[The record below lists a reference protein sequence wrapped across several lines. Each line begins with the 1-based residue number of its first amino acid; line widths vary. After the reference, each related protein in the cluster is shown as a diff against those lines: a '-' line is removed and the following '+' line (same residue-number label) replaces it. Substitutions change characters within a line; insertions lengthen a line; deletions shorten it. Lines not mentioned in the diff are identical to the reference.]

1 MDKPF
6 GGRTPPIVSLSGEI
20 DLAQAPRV
28 QEQLDRLADEGA
40 TTIVIDLRDATFLD
54 SVALGVLVGALKR
67 CRAAGGT
74 VHLVVSE
81 PRIVKVL
88 RITGLLDEFSVH
100 ETLASVVGEPGGEDG
115 K

>member
-1 MDKPF
+1 MDEPISE
-6 GGRTPPIVSLSGEI
+6 GTPPVVHLSGEI
-20 DLAQAPRV
+20 DLAQAPQV
-28 QEQLDRLADEGA
+28 QERLDRLADVGA
-40 TTIVIDLRDATFLD
+40 TTIVVDLLDATFLD

-74 VHLVVSE
+74 LHLVVTE

-100 ETLASVVGEPGGEDG
+100 DSLASATGALEGDAR
-115 K
+115 

>member
-1 MDKPF
+1 MDEPISE
-6 GGRTPPIVSLSGEI
+6 GTPPVVHLRGEI
-20 DLAQAPRV
+20 DLAQAPQV
-28 QEQLDRLADEGA
+28 QERLDRLADVGA
-40 TTIVIDLRDATFLD
+40 TTIVVDLLDATFLD

-74 VHLVVSE
+74 LHLVVTE

-100 ETLASVVGEPGGEDG
+100 DSLAAATGALEGDAR
-115 K
+115 